1 MRILLDT
8 HALIWFL
15 TDSPKLPTK
24 IRALLLAEDSE
35 LFFSSVSV
43 LEVAIKHSLKPDLMP
58 CLPEEVRSF
67 AESSAICELA
77 FESRHA
83 VKIGELPWLHRDP
96 FDRMLIAQ
104 AMCEE
109 LNLLSHDEN
118 VIRYGGSIIGF

>member
-83 VKIGELPWLHRDP
+83 VKIGELPKQWTIFPCCTAIRS
-96 FDRMLIAQ
+96 IV
-104 AMCEE
+104 C
-109 LNLLSHDEN
+109 LLPKPCAKS
-118 VIRYGGSIIGF
+118 